1 MKIGIVTQSLSQN
14 YGGIIQN
21 YALQQILK
29 RLGHEPITIDYRIKM
44 PLWFW
49 MLCTIKSMLLCF
61 IPGKRR
67 KFLPLPQI
75 NPRKDPI
82 AQFVDAHIN
91 LTKEVSVYKKELIKR
106 YQLKGLIVC
115 SDQVWRPISNK
126 YCLYD
131 CYLRF
136 AKGENLVKVA
146 YAASFGVDSWEYSS
160 KQTKRCKDLVRQ
172 FSAVSVREQSGV
184 VLCEHYLGCRAVE
197 VLDPTL
203 LLSAQDYSYICKDV
217 PKYNEP
223 FLAAYILDMDEDK
236 RRTIETYASIL
247 HLSVRFVT
255 AGNNLSLSI
264 SEWLALFR
272 DASFVIT
279 DSFHGTVFSII
290 NHKDFVSIN
299 NKGRGASRFESLLS
313 KFDLNSRF
321 VGKNE
326 NIKHLPPIDWIHVD
340 ERKTEWINLSIEFLK
355 MTYPK
360 KT

>member
-14 YGGIIQN
+14 YGGIVQN
-21 YALQQILK
+21 YALQQVLK

-44 PLWFW
+44 PFWLWV
-49 MLCTIKSMLLCF
+49 LCILKTMLLYF
-61 IPGKRR
+61 IPGKIK
-67 KFLPLPQI
+67 KFPPLPKI
-75 NPRKDPI
+75 KPRKDKI

-91 LTKEVSVYKKELIKR
+91 LTKEVSVYKKELINK
-106 YQLKGLIVC
+106 YQLNGLIVG

-136 AKGENLVKVA
+136 AKSENIVKVA
-146 YAASFGVDSWEYSS
+146 YAASFGVDFWEYSS
-160 KQTKRCKDLVRQ
+160 KQTKRCKDLAKQ
-172 FSAVSVREQSGV
+172 FSAMSVREQSGV
-184 VLCEHYLGCRAVE
+184 TLCEQYLGCKAIE

-203 LLSAQDYSYICKDV
+203 LLSAQDYSYLCEQV
-217 PKYNEP
+217 PRYNEP

-236 RRTIETYASIL
+236 RKTVESYASFL

-255 AGNNLSLSI
+255 AGDNLSLSV

-272 DASFVIT
+272 DASFVVT

-290 NHKDFVSIN
+290 NRKDFVSIN

-313 KFDLNSRF
+313 KFDLNSRLI
-321 VGKNE
+321 GKYE
-326 NIKHLPPIDWIHVD
+326 DIEDLSPIDWIHVD
-340 ERKTEWINLSIEFLK
+340 ERKTEWINLSVDFLRESLHGE
-355 MTYPK
+355 
-360 KT
+360 